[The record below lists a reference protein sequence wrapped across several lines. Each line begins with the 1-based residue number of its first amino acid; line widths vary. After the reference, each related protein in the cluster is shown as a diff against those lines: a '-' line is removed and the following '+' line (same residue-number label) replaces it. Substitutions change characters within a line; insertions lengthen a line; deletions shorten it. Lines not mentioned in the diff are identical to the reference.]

1 MSLVLRRDDREL
13 LDAMADLTEA
23 TLDIGADF
31 LTPCEKI
38 NEGVN
43 NSAQLSESLA
53 HPKHS
58 ASLNPIRTDLKAVL
72 ARYFRRQKT
81 LLLDQVSEHLKHVA
95 DNNKNLKEREAIDQV
110 SYALPDGMLL
120 PLAVTAGMSADYE
133 KALLAALASGYLNLA
148 GELSSEVQ
156 PSDTFFETYLRDN
169 SLTKLTGDLSDTTVQ
184 RLRNA
189 LADAYESGATF
200 EEMVQAIRDE
210 YADFSTARAAMIA
223 QTESNA
229 AYNGGR
235 KQLGLDLG
243 FNEKSWD
250 PDATACPICLLNVLQ
265 GWIGIEEE
273 FESGDQTPGAH
284 PNCDCSLDVRLNN
297 DAEESN
303 ASQQ

>member
-23 TLDIGADF
+23 TVDS
-31 LTPCEKI
+31 CI
-38 NEGVN
+38 NYSEN
-43 NSAQLSESLA
+43 YSESLK

-58 ASLNPIRTDLKAVL
+58 ASLNQIRADIKRVL
-72 ARYFRRQKT
+72 VRYFRRQKT
-81 LLLDQVSEHLKHVA
+81 LVLDQVSEHLRHVA

-133 KALLAALASGYLNLA
+133 KALLAALAAGYDNLA
-148 GELSSEVQ
+148 ADLGSATQ

-169 SLTKLTGDLSDTTVQ
+169 SLTKLTGDFGDTTVQ

-189 LADAYESGATF
+189 LADAYEGGATF

-210 YADFSTARAAMIA
+210 YADFSTVRASMIA

-243 FNEKSWD
+243 FNEKAWN

-273 FESGDQTPGAH
+273 FESGDDTPGAH

-297 DAEESN
+297 DAES
-303 ASQQ
+303 S